1 MNVHD
6 GVFARLRA
14 PFLLVTGGKGG
25 VGKTTI
31 AVNLALELAR
41 AGEKPLLVDLDL
53 GLANVDVLM
62 GLATPRTLEDALA
75 GACDFADCV
84 VAAPRGLYVL
94 PASSGVADL
103 AVLDDERR
111 GRLTAGLAEL
121 SERFDC
127 VIGDSAAGIGADV
140 LAFAAQADCVL
151 VVTTPDPA
159 ALTDAYGMIK
169 ALDELARKRGGDVP
183 TPELL
188 VNLCDGVD
196 QAQFVG
202 RKLRAVCERFLSRSP
217 RLAGWLPR
225 SRAVRESV
233 STQQPFVLGSRA
245 PLENHCLRALAEHVQ
260 RLLPTADARLA
271 SLKG

>member
-1 MNVHD
+1 VM
-6 GVFARLRA
+6 
-14 PFLLVTGGKGG
+14 GKGG

-41 AGEKPLLVDLDL
+41 AGKKPLLVDLDL
-53 GLANVDVLM
+53 GLANVDVLL
-62 GLATPRTLEDALA
+62 GLATPRTLEDALS

-84 VAAPRGLYVL
+84 VAAPHGLDVL

-103 AVLDDERR
+103 ADLDDERR
-111 GRLTAGLAEL
+111 ARLSAGLAEL
-121 SERFDC
+121 SERYDC

-140 LAFAAQADCVL
+140 LGFAGRADCVL

-159 ALTDAYGMIK
+159 ALTDAYGLIK
-169 ALDELARKRGGDVP
+169 ALDELARARGGDVP

-188 VNLCDGVD
+188 VNLCDGID
-196 QAQFVG
+196 QAELVG
-202 RKLRAVCERFLSRSP
+202 RKLRGVCERFLSRSP

-233 STQQPFVLGSRA
+233 STQRPFVLGAKAS
-245 PLENHCLRALAEHVQ
+245 LESHCLRLLAARVQ
-260 RLLPTADARLA
+260 RLLPTVDARFA
-271 SLKG
+271 TLKG